1 MPPTLRRRWPMIAG
15 LAVGTLLLALAGVH
29 PAGIGPDRGWPAL
42 GMALAAVSAGL
53 AGQLWLDSATSLM
66 RERRL
71 VEAGAAL
78 REASSR
84 LEQLAITD
92 AMTGILNRRGL
103 ENRLSAE
110 FNRSRRYDRRLSL
123 LMIDIDSFKAIND
136 GLGHAYGD
144 FVLAEVASM
153 LASNV
158 RDSDVVGRYG
168 GEEFVVVLPETAS
181 GDAVTVAEKLR
192 LAVSEHAI
200 DRDGDHVEATVSV
213 GVATLVDVE
222 AGADALVALAD
233 RAMYQAKRAG
243 KDRVVMAEPSRA
255 A

>member
-1 MPPTLRRRWPMIAG
+1 MPPTLRRHWPMFVG
-15 LAVGTLLLALAGVH
+15 LAVATSLLALAGVH
-29 PAGIGPDRGWPAL
+29 PGGIVPRRGWAAL
-42 GMALAAVSAGL
+42 GMALAALSAGL
-53 AGQLWLDSATSLM
+53 AGQLWIDSTTSLM
-66 RERRL
+66 RERRR

-110 FNRSRRYDRRLSL
+110 FNRSRRYDRPLSV

-136 GLGHAYGD
+136 VLGHAYGD
-144 FVLAEVASM
+144 FVLAKVASM
-153 LASNV
+153 LASGV
-158 RDSDVVGRYG
+158 RDSDVAGRYG
-168 GEEFVVVLPETAS
+168 GEELVVLLPETAS
-181 GDAVTVAEKLR
+181 DDAVTVAENLR
-192 LAVSEHAI
+192 IVVREHAF
-200 DRDGDHVEATVSV
+200 DRGGDHVEATVSV

-222 AGADALVALAD
+222 AGADALVELAD
-233 RAMYQAKRAG
+233 QAMYQAKRAG

-255 A
+255 S